1 MLNLELARIVTAERH
16 RESTNSLRQAAFRA
30 DLDER
35 KAARK
40 TIEAGSPRQGS
51 TPGQGPRP
59 ALGPS
64 R

>member
-1 MLNLELARIVTAERH
+1 MLNLELARIVTAERN
-16 RESTNSLRQAAFRA
+16 RESLKSLRQAAFRA

-35 KAARK
+35 NAARK
-40 TIEAGSPRQGS
+40 AIDASSPCQGS
-51 TPGQGPRP
+51 KPGQGPRP